1 VVLAGEPV
9 NGLDLREDA
18 AGDERSDPKAI
29 SEVRSGVVDELADLS
44 AGGPRPPAG
53 RSEQRTAGLAGSALA
68 LIEGLSPI
76 GRVMSD
82 TAGIDWRTA

>member
-29 SEVRSGVVDELADLS
+29 SEVRSGVVD
-44 AGGPRPPAG
+44 G
-53 RSEQRTAGLAGSALA
+53 
-68 LIEGLSPI
+68 SPI
-76 GRVMSD
+76 
-82 TAGIDWRTA
+82 